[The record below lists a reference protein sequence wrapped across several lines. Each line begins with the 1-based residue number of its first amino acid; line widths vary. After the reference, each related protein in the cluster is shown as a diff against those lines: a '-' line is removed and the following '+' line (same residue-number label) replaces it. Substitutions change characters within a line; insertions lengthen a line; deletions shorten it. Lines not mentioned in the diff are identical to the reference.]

1 MRGAARF
8 AKAIARRV
16 GDVAIPWTAVKVRDC
31 FPPRLAVKARLGA
44 SLAMTIFIMSKKFK
58 SGFKF
63 KGPKLNLHDETKKGI
78 SAVLLFVGALITVL
92 SAFGAA
98 GEAGNF
104 LYKYLGLLFG
114 WGYFLV
120 PLSFILAGVAI
131 LKSLHEELYGTPF
144 FGITLFIL
152 SFLGVLQMF
161 LAGRIEDGRGGGYLG
176 LAISYPFLKF
186 LGVYASYII
195 LVSLIFVSLLV
206 TFNISLKKLA
216 DLIFDRGNKK
226 GKEFVKNAEQ
236 TRGETGELS
245 AFDSLMQKIMPL
257 PSFKVKNLGAAA
269 KEIKPIVE
277 TKEEKKAKKDEMLL
291 LQSKMTMADYK
302 FPPIELLEPDSGEP
316 TSGDIRANANIIKR
330 TLQHFGLEV
339 EMAEVNIGPTV
350 TQYTF
355 RPAQGVKLSKITTL
369 QNDLSLALAAHPI
382 RIEAPIPG
390 RSLVGIELPNKTA
403 MKVRLKNL
411 FEQPDFSQN
420 HKMLTIALGR
430 DVAGLPIY
438 AGLEK
443 MPHMLIAGATG
454 TGKTI
459 CLNSIIISLLYRQAP
474 NFLKLILI
482 DPKRVEFPIYNGL
495 PHLLTPVIVDA
506 DKMVNALRWAVS
518 EMERRFEILS
528 DVQARDIISYNKKF
542 FDGEIDEP
550 LPYIV
555 IIVDELA
562 DLIASH
568 GREIEATIVRLA
580 QMSRAVGIHLILATQ
595 RPSVEV
601 ITGLIKAN
609 ITSRVAFQVASQ
621 IDSRTIL
628 DGSGADKLL
637 GNGDMLFLSGEAAKP
652 RRVQGTFVSDKEIKK
667 VVEFLSKQNKADY
680 SENITQARTAQG
692 TIFGGNRSES
702 GGDDYLYN
710 EAREVV
716 IQSGKA
722 SASLLQRRL
731 RVGYARAARLLDML
745 EENGVV
751 GPGDGAKPREVLVDG
766 IPGIPGNP
774 KVGDEEEADTF

>member
-1 MRGAARF
+1 MEEKEFVIVRSRRRRGHPVDNGKSSGLLRYARND
-8 AKAIARRV
+8 ILR
-16 GDVAIPWTAVKVRDC
+16 
-31 FPPRLAVKARLGA
+31 
-44 SLAMTIFIMSKKFK
+44 MSKKFK
-58 SGFKF
+58 SRGFKF
-63 KGPKLNLHDETKKGI
+63 KGPKLSLHDETKKGI
-78 SAVLLFVGALITVL
+78 SAVLLFALALITTL

-104 LYKYLGLLFG
+104 LYKYLSLLFG

-120 PLSFILAGVAI
+120 PLSLILGGVAI

-144 FGITLFIL
+144 WGIFLFL
-152 SFLGVLQMF
+152 VSFLGVLQMF
-161 LAGRIEDGRGGGYLG
+161 LGSRIENGHGGGYLG
-176 LAISYPFLKF
+176 VAIVYPFLKF

-195 LVSLIFVSLLV
+195 LIALIFVSLLV
-206 TFNISLKKLA
+206 SFNISLKKLA
-216 DLIFDRGNKK
+216 DFIFDRGRKK
-226 GKEFVKNAEQ
+226 GKEFMKSAESVKAE
-236 TRGETGELS
+236 GGG
-245 AFDSLMQKIMPL
+245 AIDSFMQKIMPT
-257 PSFKVKNLGAAA
+257 PSFKVKNLGVADKDGQPAPEN
-269 KEIKPIVE
+269 KE
-277 TKEEKKAKKDEMLL
+277 TKEERKVKKDEMFL

-316 TSGDIRANANIIKR
+316 TSGDIKANANIIKR
-330 TLQHFGLEV
+330 TLQHFGIEV

-369 QNDLSLALAAHPI
+369 HNDLSLALAAHPI

-411 FEQPDFSQN
+411 IEQPDFAQN

-430 DVAGLPIY
+430 DVAGMPVY

-459 CLNSIIISLLYRQAP
+459 CLNSIITSLLYRQAP

-506 DKMVNALRWAVS
+506 EKMVNALRWAVA

-528 DVQARDIISYNKKF
+528 AVQARDIVSYNKKF
-542 FDGEIDEP
+542 VDNEIDEP

-562 DLIASH
+562 DLMASH
-568 GREIEATIVRLA
+568 GREVEATVVRLA
-580 QMSRAVGIHLILATQ
+580 QMSRAVGIHLVLATQ

-628 DGSGADKLL
+628 DGAGADKLL
-637 GNGDMLFLSGEAAKP
+637 GNGDMLFLSGDVAKP
-652 RRVQGTFVSDKEIKK
+652 RRVQGTFVADKEVKK
-667 VVEFLSKQNKADY
+667 VVEFLAKQNTAADFT
-680 SENITQARTAQG
+680 NDITQARTAQG
-692 TIFGGNRSES
+692 AIFGGGSDS
-702 GGDDYLYN
+702 SGDDDLYN
-710 EAREVV
+710 EARKVV

-745 EENGVV
+745 EDNGMV
-751 GPGDGAKPREVLVDG
+751 GPGDGAKPRDVLVSSD
-766 IPGIPGNP
+766 IPGNP
-774 KVGDEEEADTF
+774 KVREEEDEVLGGY

>member
-1 MRGAARF
+1 
-8 AKAIARRV
+8 
-16 GDVAIPWTAVKVRDC
+16 
-31 FPPRLAVKARLGA
+31 
-44 SLAMTIFIMSKKFK
+44 MSKKFK

-78 SAVLLFVGALITVL
+78 SAVLLFVGALITIL

-104 LYKYLGLLFG
+104 LYKYLGLLVG

-120 PLSFILAGVAI
+120 PLSLVFGGIAI
-131 LKSLHEELYGTPF
+131 LKSLHEEFYGTPF
-144 FGITLFIL
+144 WGIALFL
-152 SFLGVLQMF
+152 ASFLGVLQMF
-161 LAGRIEDGRGGGYLG
+161 LGGTIANGRGGGYLG
-176 LAISYPFLKF
+176 VAIAYPFLKF

-195 LVSLIFVSLLV
+195 LIALIFVSLLIA
-206 TFNISLKKLA
+206 FNISLKKLA
-216 DLIFDRGNKK
+216 DFIFSRG
-226 GKEFVKNAEQ
+226 GKSGKDAEFVRGAED
-236 TRGETGELS
+236 GKAGAAEPS
-245 AFDSLMQKIMPL
+245 ALDSFMQKIMPT
-257 PSFKVKNLGAAA
+257 PSFRVKNLGVAA
-269 KEIKPIVE
+269 KDAKTAVEVKE
-277 TKEEKKAKKDEMLL
+277 TKEEKKAEKDEMFL

-302 FPPIELLEPDSGEP
+302 FPPIDLLEPDSGEP
-316 TSGDIRANANIIKR
+316 TSGDIKANANIIKR

-369 QNDLSLALAAHPI
+369 QSDLSLALAAHPI

-430 DVAGLPIY
+430 DVAGMPVY

-459 CLNSIIISLLYRQAP
+459 CLNSIIVSLLYRQAP

-482 DPKRVEFPIYNGL
+482 DPKRVEFPVYNGL

-518 EMERRFEILS
+518 EMERRFEMLS
-528 DVQARDIISYNKKF
+528 AVQARDIVSYNKKF
-542 FDGEIDEP
+542 VDNELDEP

-562 DLIASH
+562 DLMASH
-568 GREIEATIVRLA
+568 GREVEATVVRLA
-580 QMSRAVGIHLILATQ
+580 QMSRAV
-595 RPSVEV
+595 
-601 ITGLIKAN
+601 
-609 ITSRVAFQVASQ
+609 
-621 IDSRTIL
+621 
-628 DGSGADKLL
+628 
-637 GNGDMLFLSGEAAKP
+637 
-652 RRVQGTFVSDKEIKK
+652 
-667 VVEFLSKQNKADY
+667 
-680 SENITQARTAQG
+680 
-692 TIFGGNRSES
+692 
-702 GGDDYLYN
+702 
-710 EAREVV
+710 
-716 IQSGKA
+716 
-722 SASLLQRRL
+722 
-731 RVGYARAARLLDML
+731 
-745 EENGVV
+745 
-751 GPGDGAKPREVLVDG
+751 
-766 IPGIPGNP
+766 
-774 KVGDEEEADTF
+774 